1 MGKATVMT
9 AAEKF
14 SWLAEL
20 QAARGAASIEALARI
35 SAALQIHSL
44 QGFELELIGRWLADF
59 ENVEGAH
66 NIRIGILSDQSTQ
79 PLANAIRVAA
89 LRDGLLAEI
98 YEAPFGAIHQEV
110 LSEASGLH
118 AFRPEI
124 VVLAKGAGSLAHL
137 PPGPMSDDGVE
148 QALVADLADLQMIWA
163 RLERSLGLPIV
174 QHCLVAPAA
183 ILSCSA
189 ESKVRWSAHS
199 YVDALNELLKDS
211 APAAVYWLD
220 LARLAQ
226 MVGLSNWH
234 DPRFKHY
241 AKFSFAT
248 RFLPEYATWFG
259 ATMREVLGMAPK
271 ALVVDLDNT
280 LWGGVIGD
288 DGLDG
293 IRLGPDS
300 AEGEAYMDF
309 CGYIKALGDRG
320 IILGICSK
328 NELAIAEEVFSSH
341 PHMPLRISDFAAVR
355 CNWEDKATNLREIA
369 RDLNIDISAI
379 VFLDDNPAECERIA
393 QELPKVR
400 VIRMVGDPAGF
411 IQRVDNQCL
420 FHSQRF
426 SREDLQ
432 RTYSYQAR
440 VRSREHERE
449 AADLTSYLLSLKM
462 KGSAERVTAAQLP
475 RLAQMEMKTNQFN
488 LSTRRLCQDRLQA
501 MSELSNQLLIAVTLA
516 DRFADH
522 GLVAYVAAQCA
533 GEVMTITDWLMSCRV
548 FSRTLE
554 EYTFHHLLVEATR
567 RGIRRVELNFTPTAK
582 NGVMVNSFAALG
594 LRCVGEHP
602 VGPWVHEVGTDAVPM
617 TFVA

>member
-1 MGKATVMT
+1 MT
-9 AAEKF
+9 AVKF

-20 QAARGAASIEALARI
+20 QAARGAASVEALTSI
-35 SAALQIHSL
+35 CAALQIHSL

-59 ENVEGAH
+59 ENVEGAR

-79 PLANAIRVAA
+79 ALANAIRVAA

-110 LSEASGLH
+110 LSGTSGLH
-118 AFRPEI
+118 AFRPEV
-124 VVLAKGAGSLAHL
+124 VVLAMGAGGLAHL

-148 QALVADLADLQMIWA
+148 QALAADLADFQLLWA
-163 RLERSLGLPIV
+163 RLERSLGVPIV

-183 ILSCSA
+183 IMSGSA
-189 ESKVRWSAHS
+189 ESRVRWSAHS
-199 YVDALNELLKDS
+199 YVDALNERLKDS
-211 APAAVYWLD
+211 APPTVHWLD
-220 LARLAQ
+220 LARLAEW
-226 MVGLSNWH
+226 VGLSNWH
-234 DPRFKHY
+234 DPRITHH

-259 ATMREVLGMAPK
+259 ATLRGVLGTAPK

-300 AEGEAYMDF
+300 AEGEAYRAF
-309 CGYIKALGDRG
+309 CGYIKALGSRG

-328 NELAIAEEVFSSH
+328 NELTIAEEVFSSH
-341 PHMPLRISDFAAVR
+341 THMPLRISDFAAVR

-393 QELPKVR
+393 QELPSVR
-400 VIRMVGDPAGF
+400 VIRMDGDPAGF
-411 IQRVDNQCL
+411 IQRLDDQCL

-432 RTYSYQAR
+432 RTGSYQAR
-440 VRSREHERE
+440 VRSQELERE
-449 AADLTSYLLSLKM
+449 AADLSSYLLSLEM
-462 KGSAERVTAAQLP
+462 KGSAERATAAHLP

-488 LSTRRLCQDRLQA
+488 LSTRRLNQDRLQA
-501 MSELSNQLLIAVTLA
+501 MSESPDHVLIAVTLA

-522 GLVAYVAAQCA
+522 GLVAYVAAHCA
-533 GEVMTITDWLMSCRV
+533 GELMTITDWLISCRV

-554 EYTFHHLLVEATR
+554 EYTFRHLLVEATL
-567 RGIRRVELNFTPTAK
+567 RGIRRVELHFTPTAK
-582 NGVMVNSFAALG
+582 NGVMVNSLAAMG

-602 VGPWVHEVGTDAVPM
+602 FGPWVHEVGMDAEPR
-617 TFVA
+617 TFVV